1 LFAPFKEDPMNI
13 ELRHLRYFTAVA
25 RELSFSRAAEQLH
38 IAQPPLSRQIR
49 SLEDELGAE
58 LLDRG
63 SRPLRLTPA
72 GRFFQI
78 QAQQMLDRMIEIQ
91 AAAARIAGG
100 TRTWFGLGFVPS
112 TLYGN
117 LPEVIRRFREAQ
129 PTVELSLFE
138 MTTLEQI
145 EALKA
150 GRIDVGFG
158 RLQIDDDAIDGEL
171 VREESV
177 VAALP
182 ANHRLLRHKSLS
194 LAKLASEPLLLY
206 PAKPRPSYADQVL
219 EIFRS
224 RGLKPTVA
232 LETNEVQTAIGLVV
246 AGIGYALVPRS
257 VQALDRAGVVYMPL
271 SDEGVT
277 TPIIMN
283 HRRDDESELTTFIRD
298 IVRSLPT
305 STLGK
310 PRARPQPLPDMPAK
324 AGGPRGR

>member
-1 LFAPFKEDPMNI
+1 MNL
-13 ELRHLRYFTAVA
+13 ELRHLRYFVAVA
-25 RELSFSRAAEQLH
+25 RELNFSRAAEQLH

-49 SLEDELGAE
+49 SLEEELGAE
-58 LLDRG
+58 LIDRS

-72 GRFFQI
+72 GRFFQV
-78 QAQQMLDRMIEIQ
+78 QAQQLLDRMAEVQ
-91 AAAARIAGG
+91 VATARIAGG
-100 TRTWFGLGFVPS
+100 SRTWFGLGFVPS
-112 TLYGN
+112 TLYGA

-129 PTVELSLFE
+129 PAVELSLFE
-138 MTTLEQI
+138 MTTVQQV

-158 RLQIDDDAIDGEL
+158 RLPVDDDQVIGEL
-171 VREESV
+171 VRDELV

-182 ANHRLLRHKSLS
+182 VSHRLARHKSLS
-194 LAKLASEPLLLY
+194 LAQLVSEPLLLY

-219 EIFRS
+219 EMFHS

-246 AGIGYALVPRS
+246 AGIGYALVPKS
-257 VQALDRAGVVYMPL
+257 VQALDRAGVLYLPL

-283 HRRDDESELTTFIRD
+283 RRRDDESELTTYLRAV
-298 IVRSLPT
+298 VRSLPT
-305 STLGK
+305 SAGSG
-310 PRARPQPLPDMPAK
+310 AR
-324 AGGPRGR
+324 